1 MTSTR
6 TRVIKEELS
15 AFAFAA
21 PAFLAFLVFLIYPC
35 FEAIRISFYQVNA
48 KFEKF
53 VGFSNYIKLIHDK
66 FFIIALKNTF
76 LYVVVIVPLVV
87 VFSLFVAA
95 AIYEKSEKFTSFF
108 RGVFYIP
115 TIASAVTVTL
125 IWNWMYDPVIG
136 ILNYIISFIGIPAQ
150 PWLAM
155 EGTAFGAVV
164 AVVLT
169 MSVGQPI
176 ILYTAALGGIS
187 KEYYEAAEID
197 GASKISQ
204 FFNITVP
211 LLKPTSLY
219 VIVITTIN
227 AFQTFVPVHILT
239 KGGPSKSTTTII
251 YELYETAFQ
260 YNNYGYASTMG
271 VILFILIGI
280 VSVFQFKLMTS
291 K

>member
-1 MTSTR
+1 MTKMS

-21 PAFLAFLVFLIYPC
+21 PAFLAFLIFLIYPC
-35 FEAIRISFYQVNA
+35 FEAIRISFFQVNA
-48 KFEKF
+48 RFEKF
-53 VGFSNYIKLIHDK
+53 IGLENYVKLVSDK

-76 LYVVVIVPLVV
+76 LYVLIIVPLVV
-87 VFSLFVAA
+87 AFSLFVAA
-95 AIYEKSEKFTSFF
+95 AIFEKSEKYTSFF

-125 IWNWMYDPVIG
+125 IWNWIYDPVIG
-136 ILNYIISFIGIPAQ
+136 ILNYIISFIGIEAQ

-187 KEYYEAAEID
+187 KEYYEAADID
-197 GASKISQ
+197 GASNVHQ

-219 VIVITTIN
+219 VIVITSIN

-251 YELYETAFQ
+251 YELYEMAFMH
-260 YNNYGYASTMG
+260 NSYGYASTMG
-271 VILFILIGI
+271 VILFVLIGI
-280 VSVFQFKLMTS
+280 VSVFQFRLMTS